1 MAVLE
6 GIEPTRVFHF
16 FEEICGIP
24 HGSGNIEQIS
34 NYLKKFATDRGLYC
48 IQDEVKNIIIIKEAT
63 PGYEKEEPFI
73 LQGHMDMVTVKTP
86 DCNIDMQKEPLRLK
100 REGNTVYAQG
110 TSLGGDDGIAVAY
123 SLALLDAEDI
133 EHPRLEV
140 VLTVDEETGMDGA
153 MAIDLSLLQGRRM
166 LNLDS
171 EEEGILL
178 TSCAG
183 GNRVTFHYETR
194 FVETEGVRLTLT
206 VDGLQGAPD
215 GMLRQVV
222 H

>member
-1 MAVLE
+1 
-6 GIEPTRVFHF
+6 
-16 FEEICGIP
+16 
-24 HGSGNIEQIS
+24 
-34 NYLKKFATDRGLYC
+34 
-48 IQDEVKNIIIIKEAT
+48 
-63 PGYEKEEPFI
+63 
-73 LQGHMDMVTVKTP
+73 MDMVTVKTP

-183 GNRVTFHYETR
+183 GARADVHIPVTYKSPEAAEKWISMELST
-194 FVETEGVRLTLT
+194 
-206 VDGLQGAPD
+206 
-215 GMLRQVV
+215 
-222 H
+222 